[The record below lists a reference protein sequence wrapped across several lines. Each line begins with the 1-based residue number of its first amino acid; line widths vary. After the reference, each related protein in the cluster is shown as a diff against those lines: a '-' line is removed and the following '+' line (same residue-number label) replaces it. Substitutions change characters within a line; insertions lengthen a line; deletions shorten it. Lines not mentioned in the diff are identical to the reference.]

1 MTLRFGGGMM
11 CGMQR
16 FVDDDRGYLDWL
28 AQHPDGF
35 VINTGRTPTAT
46 YLVLHRAGCG
56 TINGKPARG
65 TTFTGDYAK
74 VCGAR
79 RELETFGRE
88 LGGQAQPCGLCLALP
103 AQLASA
109 GGKYNRLRD
118 HLASCQESQV
128 QMTFAEV
135 DELVGPLPDSAYR
148 HRAWWGNN
156 DASVQAKAWLDASW
170 QVQSVNQAEKEVIFE
185 RARLKQTR
193 GSPRPAGRP
202 APYIDPQVNVGL
214 EARAKVMG
222 LDSGK
227 LIRLIAEL
235 NDNFSRGNA
244 YAAHALL
251 RAVLDHVPP
260 LLACPD
266 FKAAANNY
274 PWGRTD
280 RSYARRLLDFKLQAD
295 DALHRQISKRAD
307 RLGIDD
313 LPPKVWVN
321 TILQECADLP

>member
-1 MTLRFGGGMM
+1 
-11 CGMQR
+11 
-16 FVDDDRGYLDWL
+16 
-28 AQHPDGF
+28 
-35 VINTGRTPTAT
+35 
-46 YLVLHRAGCG
+46 
-56 TINGKPARG
+56 
-65 TTFTGDYAK
+65 
-74 VCGAR
+74 
-79 RELETFGRE
+79 
-88 LGGQAQPCGLCLALP
+88 
-103 AQLASA
+103 
-109 GGKYNRLRD
+109 
-118 HLASCQESQV
+118 
-128 QMTFAEV
+128 MTFAEV

-170 QVQSVNQAEKEVIFE
+170 QVQSVNQAAKEVVF
-185 RARLKQTR
+185 APVGLNQTR
-193 GSPRPAGRP
+193 NASRSAAGRLT
-202 APYIDPQVNVGL
+202 PYIDPQISVGL
-214 EARAKVMG
+214 EARARVMG

-227 LIRLIAEL
+227 LVRLIAEL
-235 NDNFSRGNA
+235 NDNYNRGNA

-260 LLACPD
+260 LLAFPD

-280 RSYARRLLDFKLQAD
+280 RNYARRLLDFKLQAD